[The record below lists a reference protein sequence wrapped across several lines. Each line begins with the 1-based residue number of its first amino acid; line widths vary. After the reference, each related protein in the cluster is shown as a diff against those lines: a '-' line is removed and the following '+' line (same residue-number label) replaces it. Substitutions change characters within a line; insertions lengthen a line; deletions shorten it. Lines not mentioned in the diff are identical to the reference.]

1 MKTFGLF
8 FALQFLLYLLVTV
21 NFRAIA
27 QARYGWT
34 VLTDTLISAA
44 QFWIIRKVGS
54 SAEDV
59 VALSGFVCGG
69 PMGSSAGIYLSKKL
83 FRKRNLHRRNNE

>member
-27 QARYGWT
+27 QARYAWT
-34 VLTDTLISAA
+34 ILTDTLISAA
-44 QFWIIRKVGS
+44 QFWIIRKVGG
-54 SAEDV
+54 SAESL
-59 VALSGFVCGG
+59 VALSGFICGG
-69 PMGSSAGIYLSKKL
+69 AGGSSAGIYLSKKV
-83 FRKRNLHRRNNE
+83 FGRRAVDDFG

>member
-1 MKTFGLF
+1 MRTFSLF
-8 FALQFLLYLLVTV
+8 FGLQFLLYFLVTV

-34 VLTDTLISAA
+34 ILTDALTSAA
-44 QFWIIRKVGS
+44 QFWIIRKVGG
-54 SAEDV
+54 SAESV

-69 PMGSSAGIYLSKKL
+69 AGGSSTGIWLSKKV
-83 FRKRNLHRRNNE
+83 FGRKSSDNSA

>member
-8 FALQFLLYLLVTV
+8 FALQFLLYLLITV

-27 QARYGWT
+27 QGRYGWT
-34 VLTDTLISAA
+34 VFTDMLISAA

-54 SAEDV
+54 SADSV
-59 VALSGFVCGG
+59 IAWIGFVCGG
-69 PMGSSAGIYLSKKL
+69 AGGSSTGIYLSKKV
-83 FRKRNLHRRNNE
+83 FSKRPRE

>member
-8 FALQFLLYLLVTV
+8 FGLQFLFYFLVTL

-34 VLTDTLISAA
+34 ILTDALISAA
-44 QFWIIRKVGS
+44 QFWIISKVGR
-54 SAEDV
+54 SADSL
-59 VALSGFVCGG
+59 VALCGFICGG
-69 PMGSSAGIYLSKKL
+69 AGGSSLGIYLSKKV
-83 FRKRNLHRRNNE
+83 FRKRASADATN